1 MLTKNLFIFVEGQD
15 DKRFFEKI
23 ILPILKL
30 KGKYVFISIRT
41 YANDKNKELAKFIC
55 SLKQMNTDYIF
66 VVDKNS
72 EYGCITTKKK
82 DVQKSYDVEVDKI
95 IVVIKEIES
104 WYLAGLNEEQAKKFG
119 LPILEHTEKVGK
131 KKFEEYRRNCKIH
144 NRKDL
149 MTEILKNFSIKI
161 AKQKNQSFKY
171 FVEKYQR

>member
-23 ILPILKL
+23 ILPILK
-30 KGKYVFISIRT
+30 GKYVFISIRT
-41 YANDKNKELAKFIC
+41 YANEKNKELAQFIR

-104 WYLAGLNEEQAKKFG
+104 WYLAGLNEEQTKKFG
-119 LPILEHTEKVGK
+119 LPILEHTENVGK

-149 MTEILKNFSIKI
+149 MTEILKNFSIKT
-161 AKQKNQSFKY
+161 AKQKKQI
-171 FVEKYQR
+171 V